1 MEKQQLATNSPA
13 LNKDD
18 LIVIAGAGGF
28 IAGSLTRYFHE
39 RGFTRIRAVDKKPL
53 REWYQHVSGVESL
66 CLDLSVE
73 KNCVRAC
80 EGAVEVYNLAA
91 DMGGMGFIERFRIE
105 CLRSVLINTHLIEA
119 ACRAGAERYF

>member
-39 RGFTRIRAVDKKPL
+39 RGFTRIRRRDFLFQRRMCSREQMTHLGHDL
-53 REWYQHVSGVESL
+53 RF
-66 CLDLSVE
+66 
-73 KNCVRAC
+73 
-80 EGAVEVYNLAA
+80 GAKE
-91 DMGGMGFIERFRIE
+91 
-105 CLRSVLINTHLIEA
+105 VLIGHQG
-119 ACRAGAERYF
+119 RFFV